1 MALFV
6 TSRMHYRLYSD
17 NPESRY
23 IEVECRIKTEET
35 HTLEVQ
41 LPTWRPGR
49 YELQNFAKNIQRFG
63 VFDRAGNPLLFKKI
77 TKDRWQIQTQGE
89 TDIVIQ
95 YNYYSAIL
103 NAGSSYVSEEFWYV
117 NPVNLCLYTDQNL
130 HESCTLELVIPDNF
144 VVACGLKQISEPTQ
158 IGKKTLLA
166 KDYYE
171 LVDSPLL
178 ASPTIQSRSYKINTT
193 TFYVWM
199 QGNIKPDWNRILI
212 DFEKFTAA
220 QVSTMG
226 DFPESEYHFL
236 NLILSTPFYHG
247 VEHRHST
254 MIVLGP
260 DDEGEGL
267 YTDLLGVSSHEL
279 FHAWNIIRIRPQELL
294 PYDFT
299 KENYFTTCFVAEGVT
314 TYYGDLFL
322 RRSGIFDDV
331 AYYRELQVYM
341 KRHFENNRDAQQSLA
356 ESSWDLWLDG
366 YEKGIP
372 KRKVSVYHKG
382 ALVALI
388 LDITIR
394 KNHQHKKSLD
404 DVMRLMWQRF
414 GIPFVG
420 YSFEDYQSVVEEV
433 AGESLDWYWKDC
445 ILSNIPLENHLN
457 HALSWV
463 GLQMVTFSDG
473 TVHLQE
479 LENERAILQRNKWL
493 NSDI

>member
-1 MALFV
+1 
-6 TSRMHYRLYSD
+6 MHYHLSSPI
-17 NPESRY
+17 PESHF
-23 IEVECRIKTEET
+23 IDVECKIEKNTAET
-35 HTLEVQ
+35 IEIQ
-41 LPTWRPGR
+41 LPAWRPGR
-49 YELQNFAKNIQRFG
+49 YELQNFAKNIQRFE
-63 VFDRAGNPLLFKKI
+63 VFDTAGNPLVFKKI
-77 TKDRWQIQTQGE
+77 TKDRWLIQTLGVTE
-89 TDIVIQ
+89 IVVR
-95 YNYYSAIL
+95 YNYYANIQ
-103 NAGSSYVSEEFWYV
+103 NAGSSYVSNDFWYV
-117 NPVNLCLYTDQNL
+117 NPINLCVYAEGCVNDP
-130 HESCTLELVIPDNF
+130 CTLELDIPENF
-144 VVACGLKQISEPTQ
+144 QIACGLK
-158 IGKKTLLA
+158 KKDAKTLLA

-171 LVDSPLL
+171 LVDSPLM
-178 ASPTIQSRSYKINTT
+178 ASATLQHRTYQLQET

-199 QGNIKPDWNRILI
+199 QGNIKPNWQQILI

-220 QVSTMG
+220 QIAAMG
-226 DFPESEYHFL
+226 SFPESEYHFL
-236 NLILSTPFYHG
+236 NLILPTPYYHG

-279 FHAWNIIRIRPQELL
+279 FHAWNIIRIRPKELL
-294 PYDFT
+294 PYNFT
-299 KENYFTTCFVAEGVT
+299 KENYFSTCFVAEGVT

-322 RRSGIFDDV
+322 RRSGVFDDT

-341 KRHFENNRDAQQSLA
+341 KRHFENNRNAQQSLA

-372 KRKVSVYHKG
+372 QRKVSVYHKG

-388 LDITIR
+388 LDLTIR
-394 KNHQHKKSLD
+394 KIHQHQYSLD
-404 DVMRLMWQRF
+404 DVMRLLWERF

-420 YSFEDYQSVVEEV
+420 YSLEDYQSIVEEV
-433 AGESLDWYWKDC
+433 ASEPLPWYWNDC

-457 HALSWV
+457 HALAWV

-479 LENERAILQRNKWL
+479 LENERAVLQRKKWL
-493 NSDI
+493 SSGI

>member
-1 MALFV
+1 MRYHL
-6 TSRMHYRLYSD
+6 SSPI
-17 NPESRY
+17 PESHFID
-23 IEVECRIKTEET
+23 IECSIDKIGAET
-35 HTLEVQ
+35 IEIQ
-41 LPTWRPGR
+41 LPAWRPGR

-63 VFDRAGNPLLFKKI
+63 VFDTSGNPLIFRKI
-77 TKDRWQIQTQGE
+77 TKDRWLIQTPGVSE
-89 TDIVIQ
+89 IIVR
-95 YNYYSAIL
+95 YNYYANIQ
-103 NAGSSYVSEEFWYV
+103 NAGSSYVSGGFWYV
-117 NPVNLCLYTDQNL
+117 NPVNLCVYAEGYLN
-130 HESCTLELVIPDNF
+130 EPCTLELAIPDHF
-144 VVACGLKQISEPTQ
+144 QIACGLKKKDT
-158 IGKKTLLA
+158 KTLSA

-171 LVDSPLL
+171 LVDSPLM
-178 ASPTIQSRSYKINTT
+178 ASATLQHRTYQLQET

-199 QGNIKPDWNRILI
+199 QGNIKPNWQQILI

-220 QVSTMG
+220 QMAAMG
-226 DFPESEYHFL
+226 SFPESEYHFL
-236 NLILSTPFYHG
+236 NLILPTPYYHG

-279 FHAWNIIRIRPQELL
+279 FHAWNIIRIRPKELL

-299 KENYFTTCFVAEGVT
+299 KENYFSTCFVAEGVT

-322 RRSGIFDDV
+322 RRSGVFDDA

-341 KRHFENNRDAQQSLA
+341 KRHFENNRNAQQSLA

-372 KRKVSVYHKG
+372 QRKVSVYHKG
-382 ALVALI
+382 ALAALI
-388 LDITIR
+388 LDVTIR
-394 KNHQHKKSLD
+394 KIHQHQYSLD
-404 DVMRLMWQRF
+404 DVMRLLWERF
-414 GIPFVG
+414 GIPFAG
-420 YSFEDYQSVVEEV
+420 YSLEDYQAIVEEV
-433 AGESLDWYWKDC
+433 AGEPLKWYWDDC

-479 LENERAILQRNKWL
+479 LGNERAVLQRKKWL
-493 NSDI
+493 SSGI